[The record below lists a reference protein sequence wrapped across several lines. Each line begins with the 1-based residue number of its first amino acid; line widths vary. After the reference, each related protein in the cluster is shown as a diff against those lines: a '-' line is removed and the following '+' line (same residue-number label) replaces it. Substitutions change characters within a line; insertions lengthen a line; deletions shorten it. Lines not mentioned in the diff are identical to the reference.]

1 MYRRNEMNEGNESC
15 ISDESCSGRKSCA
28 GNGVPT
34 NVGWQSQRTTR
45 SIYSPHSSHRKSS
58 CFTRKTTSH
67 PAHTSNLGKVGT
79 VPYISRLL
87 RDNYWEIWHKK
98 SWLMNNDH
106 GFQQPDE
113 RMPVFRTKR
122 REVLLDIRFNSF
134 RRIRLTEHSA
144 KYLTSIIVCCVF
156 LNPFSRI
163 HSFCPVHVNNEE
175 GELQLPLGRKLVG
188 FRLAAR
194 LLIHLPNGI
203 LILTIDCGNGFHSEK
218 KLADVFLS

>member
-1 MYRRNEMNEGNESC
+1 MYRHNESC
-15 ISDESCSGRKSCA
+15 ISDES
-28 GNGVPT
+28 GNGSESRSGNESLPT
-34 NVGWQSQRTTR
+34 ADGIANSQWHCQQLLASQVIPR
-45 SIYSPHSSHRKSS
+45 SIYSPRSSHRKSS

-163 HSFCPVHVNNEE
+163 HSFCPVH
-175 GELQLPLGRKLVG
+175 
-188 FRLAAR
+188 
-194 LLIHLPNGI
+194 
-203 LILTIDCGNGFHSEK
+203 
-218 KLADVFLS
+218 